1 MDTNLRPLLING
13 FMATG
18 KSALAEVVALRTGRP
33 CVDLDARI
41 VRRIGMPI
49 AEYFSQH
56 GEASFRQV
64 EREELFGLLQ
74 GWRGEFSAPPVC
86 ALGGGALVHRPTR
99 LTALRHAVVVSL
111 EATLETVLARAAR
124 EGGRPLLDGR
134 PASALAELME
144 QRRPAYAEANAV
156 LRTDEASPEELAEMV
171 IRVWSDNAI
180 VVATAAHSYLV
191 EVGSGRVEA
200 CLPSLVG
207 GASGVLLVSDE
218 TVHGLYGAR
227 VERALKSTAAATAS
241 VVLSPGEQ
249 AKNLASIEAVYKVA
263 LERAL
268 DRKGTFVALGGG
280 VVTDMTGFAAA
291 TWLRGVRWVGVAST
305 LLAMVDASVGG
316 KTGVDFGP
324 AKNSVGAFW
333 QPSGVLCETDFIR
346 TESERAYRGALAEV
360 VKTAV
365 IGDPELFE
373 LLDSRTDDVLAR
385 DPATVAEMVHRSVAL
400 KAWVVGT
407 DERESGIRAWL
418 NLGHTIGHALE
429 AHGEYSR
436 LTHGEAVS
444 LGMVAAL
451 RLGERLGETPRA
463 LTDRVVAL
471 LTRLGLPSDL
481 AGEPVAEAAALLG
494 HDKKRAGSK
503 LRFVLARE
511 VGSVSL
517 ADLDLADVSRYARE
531 LAAPQ

>member
-33 CVDLDARI
+33 CVDLDAR
-41 VRRIGMPI
+41 VVQRIGMPI
-49 AEYFSQH
+49 AEYFSRH
-56 GEASFRQV
+56 GEASFREV
-64 EREELFGLLQ
+64 EREELFRLLQ
-74 GWRGEFSAPPVC
+74 GWRQEFPAPPVC
-86 ALGGGALVHRPTR
+86 ALGGGALLHRPTR
-99 LTALRHAVVVSL
+99 LTALRQAVVISL
-111 EATLETVLARAAR
+111 EASLDTVLARAAR

-134 PASALAELME
+134 PPSVLAELME
-144 QRRPAYAEANAV
+144 QRRPAYQEANAL
-156 LRTDEASPEELAEMV
+156 LRTDTTSPAELADTA
-171 IRVWSDNAI
+171 IRIWNDNAI
-180 VVATAAHSYLV
+180 VVATSAHTYLV
-191 EVGSGRVEA
+191 EVGAGRVEE
-200 CLPSLVG
+200 CLPALVRG
-207 GASGVLLVSDE
+207 SSGLLLVSDA

-227 VERALKSTAAATAS
+227 VEEVLTRAGAAVSS
-241 VVLSPGEQ
+241 VVLTPGEQ
-249 AKNLASIEAVYKVA
+249 AKNLGSIQEVYRVA
-263 LERAL
+263 LDRSL

-291 TWLRGVRWVGVAST
+291 SWLRGVRWVGVAST

-333 QPSGVLCETDFIR
+333 QPSGVLCEVDFIK

-360 VKTAV
+360 VKTAL
-365 IGDPELFE
+365 IGDPALFD
-373 LLDSRTDDVLAR
+373 LLESRTADVLAR
-385 DPATVAEMVHRSVAL
+385 EPRTLAEMVHRSVAL

-429 AHGEYSR
+429 AQGEYSR

-451 RLGERLGETPRA
+451 RVGERLGETPRE
-463 LTDRVVAL
+463 LTERVVAL
-471 LTRLGLPSDL
+471 LARLGLPSNL
-481 AGEPVAEAAALLG
+481 AGEPLTEAAALLG
-494 HDKKRAGSK
+494 HDKKRAGAK
-503 LRFVLARE
+503 LRFVLARG

-517 ADLDLADVSRYARE
+517 ADLDLADVKRYTVE
-531 LAAPQ
+531 LAAT

>member
-18 KSALAEVVALRTGRP
+18 KSALAEVVAQRTGRP
-33 CVDLDARI
+33 CVDLDAR
-41 VRRIGMPI
+41 VVQRIGMPI
-49 AEYFSQH
+49 AEYFSLH
-56 GEASFRQV
+56 GEASFREV
-64 EREELFGLLQ
+64 EREELLGLLQ
-74 GWRGEFSAPPVC
+74 GWRQEFSAPPVC

-99 LTALRHAVVVSL
+99 LSALRLAVVVSL
-111 EATLETVLARAAR
+111 EASLETVLSRAAR

-134 PASALAELME
+134 PASALGELMQ
-144 QRRPAYAEANAV
+144 QRRPTYWEANAV
-156 LRTDEASPEELAEMV
+156 LHTDTTSLEELADV
-171 IRVWSDNAI
+171 AIRVWRDNAI
-180 VVATAAHSYLV
+180 VVATSGHTYLV
-191 EVGSGRVEA
+191 EVGGGRVEA
-200 CLPSLVG
+200 CLPALVRDS
-207 GASGVLLVSDE
+207 SGLLLVSDE

-227 VERALKSTAAATAS
+227 VEGILRTAGAPVAS
-241 VVLSPGEQ
+241 VVLAPGEQ
-249 AKNLASIEAVYKVA
+249 AKNLASIEAVYQVA
-263 LERAL
+263 LERSL

-291 TWLRGVRWVGVAST
+291 SWLRGVRWVGVAST

-333 QPSGVLCETDFIR
+333 QPSGVLCETDFIK
-346 TESERAYRGALAEV
+346 TEGERAYRGALAEV

-365 IGDPELFE
+365 IGDPELFD
-373 LLDSRTDDVLAR
+373 LLESCTSEVLAR
-385 DPATVAEMVHRSVAL
+385 EPSTVSEMVHRSVAL

-444 LGMVAAL
+444 LGLVAAL
-451 RLGERLGETPRA
+451 RIGEHLGKTPRE
-463 LTDRVVAL
+463 LTERVVTL
-471 LTRLGLPSDL
+471 LERLGLPHSL
-481 AGEPVAEAAALLG
+481 AGEPLTEAAALLG
-494 HDKKRAGSK
+494 HDKKRAGAK

-511 VGSVSL
+511 VGSVTL
-517 ADLDLADVSRYARE
+517 EDLDLAEVKQQALD
-531 LAAPQ
+531 LAESA

>member
-18 KSALAEVVALRTGRP
+18 KSALAEAVALRTGRP

-41 VRRIGMPI
+41 VRQIGMPI
-49 AEYFSQH
+49 AEYFSRH
-56 GEASFRQV
+56 GEAGFREV
-64 EREELFGLLQ
+64 EREELFRLLQ
-74 GWRGEFSAPPVC
+74 GWRHEFPAPPVC
-86 ALGGGALVHRPTR
+86 ALGGGALLHRPTR
-99 LTALRHAVVVSL
+99 LTALRQAVVISL
-111 EATLETVLARAAR
+111 EASLDTVLGRAGR

-134 PASALAELME
+134 PPQALAELME
-144 QRRPAYAEANAV
+144 HRRPAYREANAL
-156 LRTDEASPEELAEMV
+156 LRTDDASPTELAE
-171 IRVWSDNAI
+171 IAARIWNDDAI
-180 VVATAAHSYLV
+180 VVATSAHTYLV
-191 EVGSGRVEA
+191 EVGGGRVEA
-200 CLPSLVG
+200 CLPALVG
-207 GASGVLLVSDE
+207 GTSGVLLVSDE

-227 VERALKSTAAATAS
+227 VDGVLRAASPAVAS
-241 VVLSPGEQ
+241 VVLTPGEQ
-249 AKNLASIEAVYKVA
+249 AKNLSSIQTVYQTA
-263 LERAL
+263 LERSL

-291 TWLRGVRWVGVAST
+291 SWLRGVRWVGVAST

-324 AKNSVGAFW
+324 AKNSVGSFW
-333 QPSGVLCETDFIR
+333 QPSGVLCETDFIE

-365 IGDPELFE
+365 IGDPELFG
-373 LLDSRTDDVLAR
+373 LLESRTDEVLAR
-385 DPATVAEMVHRSVAL
+385 DPKTVAEMVHRCVAL

-451 RLGERLGETPRA
+451 RVGERLGETPRE
-463 LTDRVVAL
+463 LTERVVAL
-471 LTRLGLPSDL
+471 LERLGLPSSL
-481 AGEPVAEAAALLG
+481 AGEPVTQAAELLG
-494 HDKKRAGSK
+494 HDKKRAGAK
-503 LRFVLARE
+503 LRFVLARG

-517 ADLDLADVSRYARE
+517 ADLDLADVQHYARE
-531 LAAPQ
+531 LAAH